1 MNKTILF
8 RLLRIVLALVILA
21 GLVIGFFI
29 KPISTVITLGVI
41 IVLFVYTTIPYR
53 IIAYLAMK
61 LWKTDY
67 VCITIPYQ
75 DRYITVRKKGF
86 TGSVNERID
95 RHEKDHIK
103 YFNERPTTIQCLVYI
118 AYTIWYGYY
127 NNPVEIRA
135 RKAEDRVM

>member
-8 RLLRIVLALVILA
+8 RLLRIVLALIILT

-29 KPISTVITLGVI
+29 KSISIIVTLGI
-41 IVLFVYTTIPYR
+41 IIALFVYTTIPYR

-61 LWKTDY
+61 LCKANY

-75 DRYITVRKKGF
+75 DRYITIKKKGF
-86 TGSVNERID
+86 TDSVDERID
-95 RHEKDHIK
+95 KHEQDHIK

-118 AYTIWYGYY
+118 VYTIWYGYY
-127 NNPVEIRA
+127 NNPIEVRA
-135 RKAEDRVM
+135 RKAEDKVM